1 MVQEIEVDFDYT
13 PDAERRDSYFPPAGS
28 VSMERTISYEP
39 ESSIQPHRPMQRLH
53 TAKLLEMILKDTQSR
68 LVYRSQAIIKHDVYG
83 YYPKGDDL
91 DYPAKIQNGKACCL
105 SEPDVY

>member
-1 MVQEIEVDFDYT
+1 MVQDIDLDFDYT
-13 PDAERRDSYFPPAGS
+13 PDEDRRESYFPPVGS
-28 VSMERTISYEP
+28 IGMERTMSYEP

-68 LVYRSQAIIKHDVYG
+68 LVYRSQAIIKNEVHG

-91 DYPAKIQNGKACCL
+91 NYPAKIQNGKSAIR
-105 SEPDVY
+105 